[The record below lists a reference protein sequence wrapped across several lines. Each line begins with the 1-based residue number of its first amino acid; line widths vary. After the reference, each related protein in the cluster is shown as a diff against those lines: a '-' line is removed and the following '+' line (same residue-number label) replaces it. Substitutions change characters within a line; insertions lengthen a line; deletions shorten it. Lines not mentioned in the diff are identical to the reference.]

1 MTPSSA
7 TEAGESRVPRM
18 TAPRRSAA
26 RGAVIVPA
34 SRVLLFLAA
43 ALTAGF
49 PGRAAEKPASPE
61 LASFEARVK
70 DYAGV
75 KEKAA
80 SSLPHLSKESTPEE
94 VVRHQRALAARIREA
109 RAGAKRG
116 AFFTAPIEALVRRTV
131 TEALSGP
138 DGASVKASIRDEN
151 PDVPKI
157 RLHEQ
162 YPSSV
167 PLSTMPPSILAS
179 LPQLPKG
186 LEYRFLG
193 SRLVLLDTDA
203 DIILDYTG
211 PVMPA

>member
-1 MTPSSA
+1 
-7 TEAGESRVPRM
+7 M

-26 RGAVIVPA
+26 RGAVIIIL
-34 SRVLLFLAA
+34 SFLGVAA
-43 ALTAGF
+43 N
-49 PGRAAEKPASPE
+49 KPASPA
-61 LASFEARVK
+61 LADFETRVK
-70 DYAGV
+70 EYLGV
-75 KEKAA
+75 KEKAS
-80 SSLPHLSKESTPEE
+80 SSLPHLSKESKPDE

-109 RAGAKRG
+109 RAGAKPG
-116 AFFTAPIEALVRRTV
+116 AFFTAEIEALVKRTV
-131 TEALSGP
+131 NETLSGP
-138 DGASVKASIRDEN
+138 DGPSVKASIRDEN

-162 YPSSV
+162 YPTSV

-179 LPQLPKG
+179 LPELPRG

-203 DIILDYTG
+203 DILLDFTG